1 MYVGYV
7 FMILPIIGI
16 HPSHLKLNDSLPV
29 FVPSPNVPNPVGDRL
44 KTLLNP
50 DEPGIEDSDSN
61 VDALSKSL
69 QFLRAKIYE
78 ETRKKKYWEEK
89 YHETFAEKEKLRKLV
104 DLRNKQISKL
114 KNKTVSKSEKIKI
127 LKEILKETNFS
138 EAIYG
143 IFTFKN

>member
-1 MYVGYV
+1 MNE
-7 FMILPIIGI
+7 
-16 HPSHLKLNDSLPV
+16 SAPV
-29 FVPSPNVPNPVGDRL
+29 FVPSPNVANPVGDRL
-44 KTLLNP
+44 KTFFNP
-50 DEPGIEDSDSN
+50 DGPVIPDSDSD

-69 QFLRAKIYE
+69 QMLRAKIYE

-127 LKEILKETNFS
+127 LKDILKETNFS

-143 IFTFKN
+143 GGEKFVYG